1 MAEIQKTSMGQSEM
15 QSRFIEFV
23 LMQTQNILFL
33 LGKIPTPDGKPGK
46 VNLEFARVLVDQLEM
61 IENKTQG
68 NLSTE
73 EMEVLKNAL
82 ANVRLAFVETAKGIP
97 GSASPSAFTPTA
109 TSSETE
115 ISPPSPSQSSEKD
128 NDEDEENK
136 KRFTK
141 KYS

>member
-1 MAEIQKTSMGQSEM
+1 MAEVQKTSMGQSEM
-15 QSRFIEFV
+15 QSRFVEFI

-46 VNLEFARVLVDQLEM
+46 VNLEFARILVDQLEM

-73 EMEVLKNAL
+73 ESEVLKNAL
-82 ANVRLAFVETAKGIP
+82 ANVRLAFVETTQGTS
-97 GSASPSAFTPTA
+97 GSPISTPTS
-109 TSSETE
+109 TPSETE
-115 ISPPSPSQSSEKD
+115 ISSPSSSSSNE
-128 NDEDEENK
+128 NDEDEETK

-141 KYS
+141 KYN